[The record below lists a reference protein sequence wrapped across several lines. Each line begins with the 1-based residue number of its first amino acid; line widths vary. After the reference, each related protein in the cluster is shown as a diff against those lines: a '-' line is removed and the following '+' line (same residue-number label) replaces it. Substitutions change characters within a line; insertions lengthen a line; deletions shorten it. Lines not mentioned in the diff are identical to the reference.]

1 MAQKPFG
8 ADLDFYDGEWIFPV
22 GLLAISTLYGDY
34 IWTKIV
40 LFIMFSLFSL
50 HILYEHKVAYGK
62 KDLWQRRL
70 MTLGAF
76 IASIFI
82 NLIMPV
88 YVIISYAIFSS
99 QLKKDGEGELLIRKR
114 KTYVTMICIIVF
126 AVGVHAWQGFLLIND
141 IQASIDAQNTQG
153 MAGTISQ

>member
-99 QLKKDGEGELLIRKR
+99 QLKKD
-114 KTYVTMICIIVF
+114 
-126 AVGVHAWQGFLLIND
+126 
-141 IQASIDAQNTQG
+141 
-153 MAGTISQ
+153 